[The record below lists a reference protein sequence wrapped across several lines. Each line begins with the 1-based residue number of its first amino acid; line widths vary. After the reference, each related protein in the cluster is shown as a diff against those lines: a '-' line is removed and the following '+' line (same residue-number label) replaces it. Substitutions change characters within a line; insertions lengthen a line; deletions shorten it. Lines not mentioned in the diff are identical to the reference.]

1 VPGPA
6 EIRDGDIVLIHRVEL
21 YYARIERAGAR
32 DVGSQPLNRRIPDRR
47 FRVEEIGRAF
57 RDVGTPSPAAR
68 RLLPTPRQRRFDD
81 LDGRG
86 R

>member
-21 YYARIERAGAR
+21 YYARVERAGAR
-32 DVGSQPLNRRIPDRR
+32 DVVIQPLNPRIPDRR
-47 FRVEEIGRAF
+47 APVEEIRRVF

-68 RLLPTPRQRRFDD
+68 RLLPTPRQLRFDG